1 MNVTLHSCSFSF
13 LGSAAACWQ
22 HAWLR
27 SIWYSQLGALVVRA
41 ATKPQ
46 NSSVTATTVRPQRS
60 FRTPR

>member
-1 MNVTLHSCSFSF
+1 MV
-13 LGSAAACWQ
+13 AACWQ